1 MKYIILEI
9 IPSSF
14 ENGDIIQFSAIKVK
28 DFTVIDRFDYRLK
41 EDNIKIKDFLQIISY
56 DKDNFTYRDK
66 TIEILKEFEEWSNNY
81 KLLIIDNKYTENY
94 LRTLK
99 NEKEFINDYLNIPYT
114 DDMIDIL
121 IKKYNLQPSNYI
133 VDLLLESLIYESNN
147 IK

>member
-14 ENGDIIQFSAIKVK
+14 EDGDIIQFSAIKVQ

-81 KLLIIDNKYTENY
+81 KLLIIDNKYTEN
-94 LRTLK
+94 LK
-99 NEKEFINDYLNIPYT
+99 INYRFI
-114 DDMIDIL
+114 
-121 IKKYNLQPSNYI
+121 
-133 VDLLLESLIYESNN
+133 
-147 IK
+147 

>member
-114 DDMIDIL
+114 DDMIEVL
-121 IKKYNLQPSNYI
+121 VKKYNLQPSNYI

>member
-14 ENGDIIQFSAIKVK
+14 EDGDIIQFSAIKVQ

-41 EDNIKIKDFLQIISY
+41 EDNIKIKDFIQIISY

>member
-14 ENGDIIQFSAIKVK
+14 ENGDIIQFSAIKVQ

-41 EDNIKIKDFLQIISY
+41 EDNIKIKDLLHIVSY

-66 TIEILKEFEEWSNNY
+66 TSEIVKEFEVWSNNY

-94 LRTLK
+94 LSTLK

-133 VDLLLESLIYESNN
+133 VDLLLESLIYESNI